1 MTDRPIQAASEDRAL
16 PAITYGLYLL
26 GAANGVT
33 TLIGLVLALANRGR
47 AGERMRTHYTFQ
59 IRTCWLWLAWIVIGG
74 LLILVGA
81 PLSLLLVGIPLFL
94 IGWAIIGL
102 IEVWFVARVIIGAVY
117 LAQNEAYPRPN
128 SWFI

>member
-1 MTDRPIQAASEDRAL
+1 M
-16 PAITYGLYLL
+16 
-26 GAANGVT
+26 
-33 TLIGLVLALANRGR
+33 
-47 AGERMRTHYTFQ
+47 
-59 IRTCWLWLAWIVIGG
+59 IGG
-74 LLILVGA
+74 LLIFVGA

-102 IEVWFVARVIIGAVY
+102 IEVWFVARVIVGAVY

>member
-1 MTDRPIQAASEDRAL
+1 MSDRPIHAASEDRAL

>member
-1 MTDRPIQAASEDRAL
+1 MTDRPINVAGEDRAL

-47 AGERMRTHYTFQ
+47 AGERMRTHYTFL
-59 IRTCWLWLAWIVIGG
+59 IRTCWLWLAWLVIGG

-81 PLSLLLVGIPLFL
+81 PLSFVLVGIPLFL